1 MSFTKIT
8 SRVLAPQSITAE
20 SLAPGLS
27 GNPGIT
33 SIIITDSGYAN
44 TENTTIST
52 SGGFIKLF
60 GLGFQDGCQVHIE
73 DTLATSVTF
82 ISTNEVR
89 SQLGPKTAGTYNI
102 YLTNPNGKF
111 AIKVNGITYQ

>member
-8 SRVLAPQSITAE
+8 SRVLAPASITDEAAE
-20 SLAPGLS
+20 AGLS

-33 SIIITDSGYAN
+33 NIIITNPSYAN
-44 TENTTIST
+44 TANTTIST
-52 SGGFIKLF
+52 TGGYIKIY
-60 GLGFQDGCQVHIE
+60 GSRFQDGCQVHVE

-82 ISTNEVR
+82 ISANEVR
-89 SQLGPKTAGTYNI
+89 SQLGPKAAGTYNI